1 MYVLPFIRCRGGL
14 RGVSQLIS
22 MLRSLPLP
30 LLLVWLALA
39 RGGPTRTHAEW
50 MDYALLLAERGRL
63 TAPPNPWVGCVL
75 VASDGSTILA
85 QGIPPYPPPYPPSPP
100 SPRPPTPSPTPL
112 PQGFHPP
119 PLP

>member
-1 MYVLPFIRCRGGL
+1 
-14 RGVSQLIS
+14 

-85 QGIPPYPPPYPPSPP
+85 QGIPPHPRDVLASATTPPHLTKN
-100 SPRPPTPSPTPL
+100 TPESFKITPGSH
-112 PQGFHPP
+112 GFRG
-119 PLP
+119 

>member
-1 MYVLPFIRCRGGL
+1 
-14 RGVSQLIS
+14 

-85 QGIPPYPPPYPPSPP
+85 QGLPPAPPPYPPSPP